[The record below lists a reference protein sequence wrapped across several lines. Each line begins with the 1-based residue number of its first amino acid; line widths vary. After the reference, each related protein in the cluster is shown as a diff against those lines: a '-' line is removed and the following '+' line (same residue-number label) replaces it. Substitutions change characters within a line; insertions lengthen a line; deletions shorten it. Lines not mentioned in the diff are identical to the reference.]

1 MKKIIRNILPALAL
15 ALILIMPGDKT
26 MAGTI
31 ASIDAGVKDGTVTV
45 SGTADSGV
53 LSVAIF
59 VYDEAGENML
69 QMKSVAVASDQKY
82 SEDFKLSDGK
92 YLVKAADYEGGK
104 FAETTVTVGE
114 SKEDDKN
121 KDNQNPG
128 SQNPDNKDPD
138 NTKPGDTKPS
148 DNKPGGTK
156 PSDTKPSDTKLN
168 DTAAS
173 VPNVEQTAQPADS
186 VSAAKTGD
194 ATNIM
199 MPVLVLLIGMGG
211 VCIFI
216 GRRVVKNSK

>member
-1 MKKIIRNILPALAL
+1 MRKIIRNILPALAL

-53 LSVAIF
+53 LSVVIF

-92 YLVKAADYEGGK
+92 YLVKAADYDGGK

-121 KDNQNPG
+121 
-128 SQNPDNKDPD
+128 
-138 NTKPGDTKPS
+138 
-148 DNKPGGTK
+148 
-156 PSDTKPSDTKLN
+156 
-168 DTAAS
+168 
-173 VPNVEQTAQPADS
+173 NVEQTAQPADS

-216 GRRVVKNSK
+216 GRRGVKNSK

>member
-1 MKKIIRNILPALAL
+1 MIKIIRNILPALAL

-148 DNKPGGTK
+148 D
-156 PSDTKPSDTKLN
+156 TKLN

-194 ATNIM
+194 TTNIM

-216 GRRVVKNSK
+216 GRRGVKNSK

>member
-1 MKKIIRNILPALAL
+1 MRKIIRNILPALAL
-15 ALILIMPGDKT
+15 ALILIMPGDKA

-31 ASIDAGVKDGTVTV
+31 ASIDASVKDGTVTV

-69 QMKSVAVASDQKY
+69 QMKSVAVASDQNY
-82 SEDFKLSDGK
+82 SENFKLSDGK

-121 KDNQNPG
+121 KD
-128 SQNPDNKDPD
+128 PD
-138 NTKPGDTKPS
+138 NTKPGD
-148 DNKPGGTK
+148 TK

-173 VPNVEQTAQPADS
+173 VTNVEQTAQPADS

-216 GRRVVKNSK
+216 GRRGVKNSK

>member
-1 MKKIIRNILPALAL
+1 MRKIIRNILPALAL

-92 YLVKAADYEGGK
+92 YLVKAADYDGGK

-148 DNKPGGTK
+148 DA
-156 PSDTKPSDTKLN
+156 KPSDTKLN

-194 ATNIM
+194 TTNIM

-211 VCIFI
+211 VCVVT
-216 GRRVVKNSK
+216 GHRAVKNSK

>member
-1 MKKIIRNILPALAL
+1 MRKIIRNILPALAL

-31 ASIDAGVKDGTVTV
+31 ASIDVSVKDGTVTV

-69 QMKSVAVASDQKY
+69 QMKSVAVDSDQKY
-82 SEDFKLSDGK
+82 SEGFKLSDGK

-148 DNKPGGTK
+148 D
-156 PSDTKPSDTKLN
+156 TKLN

-173 VPNVEQTAQPADS
+173 VTNVEQTAQPADS

-216 GRRVVKNSK
+216 GRRGVKNSK